1 MSVQILRPREHAPS
15 IGDTRL
21 LIDGE
26 RVDALSGATFATVDP
41 SSGEELAQ
49 VAEGRAEDV
58 ARAVEAARRAFED
71 GPWPRMKPNERARI
85 LHRLGDLIL
94 EHREELA
101 GLETLDNGK
110 TFASACAYDV
120 TGAGELFHYMA
131 DWVTK
136 LEGTTIPISFPGDF
150 HVFTRRE
157 PVGVVGLIVPWN
169 YPLGQ
174 CSWKVAPALAC
185 GNTAVLKPAEQT
197 PLSALRL
204 GELALE
210 AGVPAGVLNVVP
222 GFGAEAGAALVA
234 HHDVAKIAFTGSTE
248 TGRAIVRGATGN
260 LKRVSVEL
268 GGKSPNV
275 VFADA
280 DLEAAI
286 AGAAAGIFF
295 NQGEVCTAGSRL
307 YVQEAVYDDV
317 VAGVADAARALRIGD
332 GFDPATDVGPLIS
345 GEHRDLVR
353 RYVEAGVAAGAD
365 LVTGGG
371 AVGDAGFFL
380 EPAVFADARPEMS
393 IVREEIFG
401 PVVSIIPFRGVD
413 DVIAAANDSP
423 FGLAAGVWTASTS
436 TAHRMANAL
445 EAGTVWV
452 NCYGVFD
459 AAMPFGGTKQ
469 SGWGKEMGHAV
480 LDDYTETKTVCINV
494 DPAGVAA

>member
-1 MSVQILRPREHAPS
+1 MSVQIPRPREHAPS

-21 LIDGE
+21 LIDGQ
-26 RVDALSGATFATVDP
+26 RIDALSGGTFATVDP
-41 SSGEELAQ
+41 STGAELAQ
-49 VAEGRAEDV
+49 VAEGRSEDID
-58 ARAVEAARRAFED
+58 RAVQAARRAFES
-71 GPWPRMKPNERARI
+71 GPWPRIKPNERARI

-94 EHREELA
+94 EHRDELA
-101 GLETLDNGK
+101 GLEALDNGK
-110 TFASACAYDV
+110 TFATARAYDI
-120 TGAGELFHYMA
+120 TGAAELFHYMA
-131 DWVTK
+131 GWVTK
-136 LEGTTIPISFPGDF
+136 LEGTTIPISFPGNF
-150 HVFTRRE
+150 HTYTRRE
-157 PVGVVGLIVPWN
+157 PVGVCGLIVPWN
-169 YPLGQ
+169 YPFGQ
-174 CSWKVAPALAC
+174 SAWKVAPALAC

-210 AGVPAGVLNVVP
+210 AGVPEGVLNVVP
-222 GFGAEAGAALVA
+222 GFGGEAGAALVA
-234 HHDVAKIAFTGSTE
+234 HDDVAKIAFTGSTE

-260 LKRVSVEL
+260 VKKVSIEL
-268 GGKSPNV
+268 GGKSPNI

-280 DLEAAI
+280 DLPTAI

-317 VAGVADAARALRIGD
+317 VAGVADAAKALRIGD

-345 GEHRDLVR
+345 GAHRDVVR
-353 RYVEAGVAAGAD
+353 GYVEAGVAAGAE
-365 LVTGGG
+365 LVAGGEP
-371 AVGDAGFFL
+371 VGDAGYFL
-380 EPAVFADARPEMS
+380 SPAVFADARPEMS

-401 PVVSIIPFRGVD
+401 PVVSVIPFRDVD
-413 DVIAAANDSP
+413 DVVAAANDSP
-423 FGLAAGVWTASTS
+423 FGLAAGVWTEDVGK
-436 TAHRMANAL
+436 AHRMAAAL

-480 LDDYTETKTVCINV
+480 LEDYTEAKTVCV
-494 DPAGVAA
+494 DIGPAHPAR